1 MALRVFVS
9 VDMEG
14 VAGIVHWD
22 QVDPGGSEYGWAR
35 RLMIGEANAAVA
47 GAFDGGSAAV
57 VVNDSHYDMRNLLP
71 GELDPRALLVSGT
84 PKPLS
89 MMEGLQDGGFGA
101 VFLVGYHAAAGH
113 PGVLNHTY
121 SSATVHRLWL
131 NGRPAG
137 ELAINA
143 AVAGAL
149 GVPVALVTGDAAVV
163 AEARELLGEVEVVAV
178 KEARGRYSAANL
190 HPEAARDAIR
200 AAAARAVRRAPA
212 LRPWLPEPPYVFEV
226 AFMQTAMAECALLLP
241 GTEGLDGLTVR
252 YAHDDYLTA
261 FRALRAMIGL
271 ARLAL

>member
-1 MALRVFVS
+1 MRVFIS

-22 QVDPGGSEYGWAR
+22 QVEPGGGEYEWAR
-35 RLMIGEANAAVA
+35 RLMIGEANAAAV
-47 GAFDGGSAAV
+47 GAFEGGATGV
-57 VVNDSHYDMRNLLP
+57 VVNDSHYHMRNLLP
-71 GELDPRALLVSGT
+71 GELDPRVRLVSGS

-113 PGVLNHTY
+113 AGVLAHTY

-131 NGRPAG
+131 NGQPAG
-137 ELAINA
+137 ELAVNA

-163 AEARELLGEVEVVAV
+163 AEARELLGEVETVAV
-178 KEARGRYSAANL
+178 KEPRGRYAAANM
-190 HPEAARDAIR
+190 HPEAAREAIR
-200 AAAARAVRRAPA
+200 TAAARAVKRAPG
-212 LRPWLPEPPYVFEV
+212 LRPWLPEPPYAFEV
-226 AFMQTAMAECALLLP
+226 AFMHPAMADCALLLP
-241 GTEGLDGLTVR
+241 GAERVDAVTVR

-261 FRALRAMIGL
+261 YRAMRALMGL